1 MQDTQYTTTFS
12 HGMLSAR
19 AFMAAWILSTLQLG
33 YRLSPQQTA
42 FAPFFFR
49 FPHAN
54 IHPLQQLPD
63 GPVDGRSVPHWA
75 GIVHADLH
83 AMVIGKGKIVQRDE
97 RLPQRDRGDPAVE
110 RAKAPVAAG
119 TYVDD
124 HGAVRQ
130 PGVVPAA
137 HVVHLDLRDVLL
149 QIPKQIGDI
158 LRAVQAQR
166 TSGGLKN
173 RFAAFLESIPSTSKN
188 RIPPFFR
195 IFFSK
200 TVIQFG
206 NPASAEILRIPG
218 A

>member
-1 MQDTQYTTTFS
+1 M
-12 HGMLSAR
+12 
-19 AFMAAWILSTLQLG
+19 
-33 YRLSPQQTA
+33 
-42 FAPFFFR
+42 
-49 FPHAN
+49 
-54 IHPLQQLPD
+54 
-63 GPVDGRSVPHWA
+63 DGRSVPHWA

-166 TSGGLKN
+166 ASGVEKQVCGILGKHSFHLQEQDTTIFPNFLLKN
-173 RFAAFLESIPSTSKN
+173 GHSIWKS
-188 RIPPFFR
+188 RIR
-195 IFFSK
+195 
-200 TVIQFG
+200 
-206 NPASAEILRIPG
+206 
-218 A
+218 